1 MPAFK
6 YSARDGNGR
15 TVSGV
20 VSAKTQSDAVA
31 DLRRRNLTV
40 LDVRQSLTGGKS
52 KNGKGGGTGFFANL
66 MRTRPSASR
75 DQLVQFTR
83 QLSTMISAGVPL
95 LESLEVLLEQA
106 DTPGFR
112 VLLNSVIESVRSGS
126 DLSTSLGK
134 FEKLFP
140 SIYVSMVRA
149 GEVSG
154 QLDDILVRLA
164 EYLEATEKL
173 KRDIKAAMTYPVI
186 SLVMVAGIAIFLMVG
201 IVPKFEEIFE
211 SLDIELPGLTKL
223 VLGVS
228 RAMKDHFMLVALGC
242 VVAAFAVVGWKRT
255 KRGAYQWDW
264 LMLHVPV
271 FGPLF
276 SKVALSRFARTFA
289 TLIKSGV
296 PILGALEIVSETSGN
311 LVISRVVDNAKE
323 NVRQGHTLAEPL
335 AQSKVFP
342 PMVTRMVQIGEKSGS
357 LEQLLEK
364 ISEFYDDQ
372 VNAAVKTLTAMIEPI
387 MIGCMGF
394 MVGGIVLAVF
404 LPIFKLQEQ
413 LGAAG

>member
-31 DLRRRNLTV
+31 DLRRRSLTV
-40 LDVRQSLTGGKS
+40 LDVRQSMMGSKGK
-52 KNGKGGGTGFFANL
+52 NEKGGLLSSIFK
-66 MRTRPSASR
+66 TRPSASR

-112 VLLNSVIESVRSGS
+112 VMLNSVIESVRGGA
-126 DLSTSLGK
+126 DLSTSLEK
-134 FEKLFP
+134 FDKLLP
-140 SIYVSMVRA
+140 TIYVSMVRA

-186 SLVMVAGIAIFLMVG
+186 SLVLVAGIAIFLLVG
-201 IVPKFEEIFE
+201 IVPKFQEIFD
-211 SLDIELPGLTKL
+211 SLDIELPGLTKA
-223 VLGVS
+223 VLAVS
-228 RAMKDHFMLVALGC
+228 LTMKDNFSMVALA
-242 VVAAFAVVGWKRT
+242 VVLMAFAVVGWKRT
-255 KRGAYQWDW
+255 NRGAYQWDW
-264 LMLHVPV
+264 LILHVPV

-276 SKVALSRFARTFA
+276 RKVALSRFARTFA

-311 LVISRVVDNAKE
+311 RVISRVVDNAKE
-323 NVRQGHTLAEPL
+323 NVRQGNTLAEPL

-387 MIGCMGF
+387 MIGFMGF

-404 LPIFKLQEQ
+404 LPIFELQKQ
-413 LGAAG
+413 LGAS